1 MYMGDDIVTIISSH
15 IIITSFSLLSLA
27 HSSSTWRRYHHAQ
40 PVEWHYPE
48 EIVDGST
55 FPTNLCTMYHVE
67 KESVDHLL

>member
-48 EIVDGST
+48 EIV
-55 FPTNLCTMYHVE
+55 M
-67 KESVDHLL
+67 